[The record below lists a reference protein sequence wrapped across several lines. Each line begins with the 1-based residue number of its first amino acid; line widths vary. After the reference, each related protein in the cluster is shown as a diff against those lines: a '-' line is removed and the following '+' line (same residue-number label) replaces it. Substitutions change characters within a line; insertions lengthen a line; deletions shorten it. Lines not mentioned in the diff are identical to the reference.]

1 MSPFEFEAFPRFTVD
16 DRGRRDRAFRIDTRT
31 CSGRDLVEEFL
42 VCGVRLLSRGW
53 TIGVVARINLD
64 GFDRQIFSSTFTVDL
79 GDCSYELF
87 VAETEMEAEDLV
99 GRVTEAKL
107 EKGAALRCGYDRVN
121 RVFILMGLEY
131 EEHKAKPKRGSRTST
146 GVPAQSQTSTETPSV
161 CSKEVNAAVASE
173 AFVVNLA
180 TMSKPPRSLDNAGVQ
195 AAEDFVEQ
203 VTRVS

>member
-1 MSPFEFEAFPRFTVD
+1 
-16 DRGRRDRAFRIDTRT
+16 
-31 CSGRDLVEEFL
+31 
-42 VCGVRLLSRGW
+42 
-53 TIGVVARINLD
+53 
-64 GFDRQIFSSTFTVDL
+64 
-79 GDCSYELF
+79 
-87 VAETEMEAEDLV
+87 
-99 GRVTEAKL
+99 
-107 EKGAALRCGYDRVN
+107 VN

-180 TMSKPPRSLDNAGVQ
+180 TMSKPPRSLDNGGVQ